1 MNLVLLWERE
11 RQDVCVFV
19 YMSVF
24 LRERCAE
31 KERGHDEGGWAWGTE
46 LETQEWANATNSF

>member
-1 MNLVLLWERE
+1 MNLVLLCERERE

-31 KERGHDEGGWAWGTE
+31 KERGHDEGG
-46 LETQEWANATNSF
+46 